1 MTSTLDPALG
11 GPRPVAQRPR
21 RIRVGRG
28 PVTARLVDAARLL
41 RGPHTTVGALF
52 DRLGEDGLGLAL
64 LLLTLATLIPVPGP
78 FGMTFGSLIAFVAL
92 QIMVGARTLCVPS
105 ILRRRGVPG
114 RALRSVIGRA
124 LPGLSRAELLL
135 EEGRL
140 APLVRRRARVALAL
154 PVLLLAVA
162 IILPIPFGNI
172 APALA
177 LVAFSLGLMA
187 RDGLMILA
195 GFVVGLLALGW
206 TGILVVT
213 GAALIE
219 GAVPDAWYAYQER

>member
-11 GPRPVAQRPR
+11 VPHRGAGRLR

-28 PVTARLVDAARLL
+28 PVTTRVFDAARLL
-41 RGPHTTVGALF
+41 RGPHTTIGTLF

-78 FGMTFGSLIAFVAL
+78 FGMTFGCLIAFVAL

-105 ILRRRGVPG
+105 FLRRRGVPG
-114 RALRSVIGRA
+114 RALRSVIGRT

-140 APLVRRRARVALAL
+140 APLAGRRARVALAI

-177 LVAFSLGLMA
+177 LVALSLGIMA

-195 GFVVGLLALGW
+195 GLVVSLFALGW
-206 TGILVVT
+206 TGILVVA

-219 GAVPDAWYAYQER
+219 GAVANFW